1 MSEVEFRGLDYNK
14 IKAEY
19 VDMSADELEE
29 KMYVLAMKSQKAN
42 DKGDILSAVEY
53 MARIGLIAEVAEE
66 NSKK

>member
-1 MSEVEFRGLDYNK
+1 MNEEFRGLDYNK

-19 VDMSADELEE
+19 VDMSEDELEE

-42 DKGDILSAVEY
+42 DKGDILSAVEC
-53 MARIGLIAEVAEE
+53 MARICLIAEVAEE

>member
-1 MSEVEFRGLDYNK
+1 MHEEFRGLDYNK

-19 VDMSADELEE
+19 VDMTEEELEE
-29 KMYVLAMKSQKAN
+29 KMYVLAIKSQKAN
-42 DKGDILSAVEY
+42 DKGDILGTVEC

>member
-1 MSEVEFRGLDYNK
+1 MNEEFRGLDYNK

-19 VDMSADELEE
+19 VDMSEDELEE

-42 DKGDILSAVEY
+42 DKGDILSAVEC